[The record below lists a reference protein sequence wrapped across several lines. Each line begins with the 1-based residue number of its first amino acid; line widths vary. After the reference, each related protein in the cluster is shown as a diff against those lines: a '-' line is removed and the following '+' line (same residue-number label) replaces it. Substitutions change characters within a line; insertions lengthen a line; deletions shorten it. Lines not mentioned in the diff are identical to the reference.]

1 MWTDVITLWF
11 CECVQDVKKKK
22 KSATECRN
30 FELSV
35 AADRAELD
43 FINKMPFRMTPNQG
57 SY

>member
-1 MWTDVITLWF
+1 ML
-11 CECVQDVKKKK
+11 KKK